1 MVIFTEAIE
10 ESCVVLQCN
19 FFDHRGLKVVYRRY
33 TAFCFVTGITHDEVR
48 LASSI
53 TFKMLSLFI
62 CSLWTYWLLNVLFN

>member
-33 TAFCFVTGITHDEVR
+33 TAFCFVTGITLDEVR

-53 TFKMLSLFI
+53 TFKMSLFI